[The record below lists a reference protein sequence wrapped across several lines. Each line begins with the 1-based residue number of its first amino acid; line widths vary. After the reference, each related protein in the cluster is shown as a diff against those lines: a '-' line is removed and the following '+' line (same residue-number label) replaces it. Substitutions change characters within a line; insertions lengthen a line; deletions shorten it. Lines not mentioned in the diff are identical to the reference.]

1 MRDLERAVAAISP
14 AGFDGFDASR
24 KRRLEASLR
33 RASRAASAAA
43 WAIGVFDSAQD
54 LIAFEISDTGIDE
67 RCALALLSRMPF
79 PSTAGPIIL
88 NATSHECD
96 DVPAALGI
104 ATDTGKGHSVA
115 LVFVPRERYNDAW
128 AEAAQAIRS
137 AASAVTK
144 EIAAFDFASERKPT
158 TPIAGGP
165 HAFFLLNAELDVQF
179 AWASPVKEAA
189 AFARL
194 VEPKEGRMPLFL
206 EQSVRRLTSSWSFV
220 RPNTCVARTGYPLC
234 GLAMRVVPMLRREVY
249 IGVFL
254 DQCEDPDIDTTA
266 TSYRFSSREREVLH
280 ALLDGGT
287 ITEIAAE
294 LSVAESTVNDHI
306 SRMVAK
312 TNARNRIQMA
322 ATLLGWSSV
331 RPEHEHGGARPVSK
345 VRPRERAEE
354 SVDQERPRCSWRY
367 HP

>member
-14 AGFDGFDASR
+14 AGFGGFDASR

-33 RASRAASAAA
+33 RASRAAAADG

-54 LIAFEISDTGIDE
+54 LVAFEISEAGIDE
-67 RCALALLSRMPF
+67 RCALALLSRMPY

-96 DVPAALGI
+96 NVPAALGI

-115 LVFVPRERYNDAW
+115 LVFVPRDRYNEGW
-128 AEAAQAIRS
+128 AEAAQAIRL
-137 AASAVTK
+137 AASAVIK
-144 EIAAFDFASERKPT
+144 EIAAFDFASEGKRT
-158 TPIAGGP
+158 TPIAGAP
-165 HAFFLLNAELDVQF
+165 HAFFLLNADLDVQF
-179 AWASPVKEAA
+179 AWSSPVKEAA

-194 VEPKEGRMPLFL
+194 VEPQEGRMPLFL
-206 EQSVRRLTSSWSFV
+206 EQSLRRLTSSWSFA
-220 RPNTCVARTGYPLC
+220 RPGTCVARTGYPLC
-234 GLAMRVVPMLRREVY
+234 GLAMRVVPILRREVY

-254 DQCEDPDIDTTA
+254 DRCEDPDIDAVATT
-266 TSYRFSSREREVLH
+266 YRFSPREREVLH
-280 ALLDGGT
+280 ALLDGGS
-287 ITEIAAE
+287 ITEIASE
-294 LSVAESTVNDHI
+294 LNVAASTVNDHV

-331 RPEHEHGGARPVSK
+331 RPEQQRA
-345 VRPRERAEE
+345 RERPASKSRLPERGEE
-354 SVDQERPRCSWRY
+354 TVEQERPRCSWRY